1 MSKETNIWCE
11 NHNEFSELMKIL
23 HSKGYEWAC
32 GNSALEWDPYSQT
45 YQDDDAGVEIEI
57 TPSKTIRYGFRNSDN
72 NISFT
77 DFKIKE
83 GIEVNKFT
91 KANLKDGMVVKV
103 RSGIFY
109 MYFQKWG
116 KLVRTDGHLNIK
128 DYNEDLTL
136 KNTVFGEDGAERVFD
151 IVQVYELNDIYS
163 FKFSE
168 GSCNMNLIWE
178 RPEEVVMTISEIEKK
193 LGITNLKIVKEGD
206 E

>member
-1 MSKETNIWCE
+1 
-11 NHNEFSELMKIL
+11 MKIL
-23 HSKGYEWAC
+23 HSKGYKWAC
-32 GNSALEWDPYSQT
+32 GNSALEWNPYSQT
-45 YQDDDAGVEIEI
+45 YHDDDTGIEIEI
-57 TPSKTIRYGFRNSDN
+57 TPRKTIRYAFVNHN
-72 NISFT
+72 NNMSFT

-91 KANLKDGMVVKV
+91 KADLKDGMVVKI
-103 RSGIFY
+103 REGMFY

-136 KNTVFGEDGAERVFD
+136 KNTVFGAERGFD
-151 IVQVYELNDIYS
+151 IVQVYELDDIHS

-168 GSCNMNLIWE
+168 SSCIMNLIWE
-178 RPEEVVMTISEIEKK
+178 RPEEVVMTIPEIEKK

-206 E
+206 K

>member
-11 NHNEFSELMKIL
+11 NHNEFLGLMKIL
-23 HSKGYEWAC
+23 HLKGYEWAC

-45 YQDDDAGVEIEI
+45 YHDDDRGVEIEI
-57 TPSKTIRYGFRNSDN
+57 TSFPKTIRYGFVNHNN

-77 DFKIKE
+77 EFKIKE

-91 KANLKDGMVVKV
+91 KADLKDGMVVKV
-103 RSGIFY
+103 RKGIFY

-116 KLVRTDGHLNIK
+116 RLVSDDGHLDIK

-136 KNTVFGEDGAERVFD
+136 KNLVVFD

-163 FKFSE
+163 FKFSKS
-168 GSCNMNLIWE
+168 SCTMNLIWE
-178 RPEEVVMTISEIEKK
+178 RPVEVVMTISEIEEK
-193 LGITNLKIVKEGD
+193 LGIKNLKVVSEKEKDNG
-206 E
+206 